1 MYRNP
6 EARICGAWQPN
17 GEGNC
22 GGEFKGFE
30 PLDMEED
37 WIAAMNWEFSW
48 NGSVPEKNTQAFE
61 HG

>member
-22 GGEFKGFE
+22 GGGFKGFE

-37 WIAAMNWEFSW
+37 WIAAMNREFS
-48 NGSVPEKNTQAFE
+48 
-61 HG
+61 